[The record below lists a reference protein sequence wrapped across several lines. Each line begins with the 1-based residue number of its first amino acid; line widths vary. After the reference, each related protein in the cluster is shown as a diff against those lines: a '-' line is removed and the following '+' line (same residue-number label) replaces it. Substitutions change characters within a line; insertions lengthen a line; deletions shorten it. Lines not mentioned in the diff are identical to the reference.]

1 MTNRVIN
8 SKIKHQNS
16 FTGGTVVSKHITF
29 GEKDLELIQ
38 KIKIFQK
45 EQEIP
50 TFIEAVRILCKKGI
64 QVTEL
69 FNKK

>member
-1 MTNRVIN
+1 M
-8 SKIKHQNS
+8 
-16 FTGGTVVSKHITF
+16 SKHVTF

-38 KIKIFQK
+38 KIELFQK